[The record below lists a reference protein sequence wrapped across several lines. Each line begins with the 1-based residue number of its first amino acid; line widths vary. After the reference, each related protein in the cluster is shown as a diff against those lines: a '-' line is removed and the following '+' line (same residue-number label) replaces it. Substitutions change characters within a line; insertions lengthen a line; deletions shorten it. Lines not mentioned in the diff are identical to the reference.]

1 MTTLHLSL
9 LSLSIL
15 LAGELTSVEPQYHY
29 HRYML
34 SDYRRQHRH
43 GLQKDYS
50 PVPRYSHFAADTT
63 AAPGELTV
71 NVNRNET
78 AGSVGRLGP
87 IKKVNVDQ
95 LMVRIFDGRKNVC
108 MGTLIGSRVVATTM
122 KCVKDIKSDHI
133 TIQTLK
139 GKMITVNS
147 TSVTMADNYTI
158 AEINLNQPLID
169 DAIIPATCTKLLEPE
184 DWAQVSLYGPHGVIN
199 ELVTV
204 KPHKYCRA
212 MVNETTFSYADAFL
226 VCIGNTNESN
236 FTGCSGNY
244 GSPLIFKDQ
253 ICGINLMGRRCLPS
267 RKFDLYAL
275 VLNKKAFE
283 RRMVARIIESQVED
297 KSGNRHRLWYRCHC
311 SLLEMLSKIIR
322 LALVLL
328 LVCQQSELR
337 ADKLSP
343 DKAGNSLI
351 KMAYKWND
359 WRPHFGYNPAHWA
372 INHRHSRRS
381 RSKQKDLL
389 SHLVYLRFNY
399 NIICSGIVVN
409 NRTVLTV
416 TSCLDRKEPPKI
428 IVHFTD
434 GTAQTASSSS
444 PSSDYTMSSGS
455 NLLSF
460 LHLEKPLDQEFDTPP
475 PFCTQAVRP
484 QDNVMQLN
492 WDKNYSRPIPRFVPQ
507 MPLDQCQTL
516 NRDARMLAPAVH
528 CVENTQYTDE
538 CIRSYGLPYVWKG
551 AFCGMNINGHNCSV
565 PSNADVYVRLLR
577 EKRLI
582 SKMLR
587 TAAASIVDEEIV

>member
-50 PVPRYSHFAADTT
+50 PVPRYSHIAADTT

-71 NVNRNET
+71 NVSRNET
-78 AGSVGRLGP
+78 AGSVGS

-95 LMVRIFDGRKNVC
+95 LIVRIFDDRKNVC

-122 KCVKDIKSDHI
+122 KCAKGIKSDHI
-133 TIQTLK
+133 TIQTLR
-139 GKMITVNS
+139 GKTITVNS
-147 TSVTMADNYTI
+147 TSVTMADNHTI
-158 AEINLNQPLID
+158 AQINLNQPLID

-184 DWAQVSLYGPHGVIN
+184 DSAQVSVYGPQGVIN

-212 MVNETTFSYADAFL
+212 LVNETTFSYADAFL
-226 VCIGNTNESN
+226 VCIGNTNEPNS
-236 FTGCSGNY
+236 TGCSGNY

-253 ICGINLMGRRCLPS
+253 ICGINLMGRRCLPG

-275 VLNKKAFE
+275 VLNEKAYE
-283 RRMVARIIESQVED
+283 RRMLAR
-297 KSGNRHRLWYRCHC
+297 
-311 SLLEMLSKIIR
+311 LLGMLSKIIR

-328 LVCQQSELR
+328 LVCRQDELR
-337 ADKLSP
+337 ADELSP
-343 DKAGNSLI
+343 KDIARYSLI

-381 RSKQKDLL
+381 RSKKKDLH
-389 SHLVYLRFNY
+389 SYLVHLRFNY
-399 NIICSGIVVN
+399 DIICSGIVVN

-416 TSCLDRKEPPKI
+416 TNCLEKKDPPDI

-434 GTAQTASSSS
+434 GTAQPASRISQ
-444 PSSDYTMSSGS
+444 SSDYTMSSGS

-460 LHLEKPLDQEFDTPP
+460 LHLQKPLDQEFDTPP
-475 PFCTQAVRP
+475 PFCMQAVKP
-484 QDNVMQLN
+484 QDKVMQLN
-492 WDKNYSRPIPRFVPQ
+492 WDKTYSRAIPRFVPQ
-507 MPLDQCQTL
+507 MPHDQCQNL
-516 NRDARMLAPAVH
+516 NRNARLIEPAVH

-538 CIRSYGLPYVWKG
+538 CIRSHGLPYVWKG
-551 AFCGMNINGHNCSV
+551 AFCGMNINGHNCPV

-577 EKRLI
+577 ENRLI

-587 TAAASIVDEEIV
+587 TAAVSIVDEEIV